1 MIHTTFRINVAT
13 EPQDAE
19 MLTPSVLSK
28 VFKCA
33 SAGVTRVDNH
43 GLPAD
48 EDASEPDERPVAAA
62 EPLDE
67 ADLEGMTE
75 QERAEALARRA
86 ARVVAYTANGRAIT
100 QAALDTYRETIAQ
113 RRAFGIPNTKRT
125 NIDTEHTKLKRI
137 LAEPIDDIVA
147 AKPNPSRPLPKT
159 QRARVDEACAH
170 FPKELPCLELRA
182 SILHRPLWEADD
194 PVARQNWKKV
204 VLPQTVAQTVELERD
219 LLRLETNDGFDP
231 ELVAALRFERLD
243 VRFDRFTVSIANE
256 DTNRF
261 GDVEGAL
268 RDVYARVNDGSLG
281 EGEVARIDV
290 PFVDYGALQARIEA
304 RIAAEEAAAEQA
316 RLEAEAAEQEAA
328 RLEAQVAA
336 EQEAAEEAS
345 TEQAAA
351 LEGAAEEQTL
361 ATSCDETAEGADAAD
376 AEELGASD
384 EDALAE
390 AAPDENAAASEDE
403 TEERPVSRTHGLAAL
418 RIADATCVA
427 VRSAENAHWAEVAQR
442 KAEREAAIAEAQ
454 AAGTAVDF
462 GSANDR
468 VWGVTYM
475 DGTLRYFDSKTGEFC
490 DMPEPEPEVE
500 PEVEALDDAAGGTAL
515 DAALDDDAAGDASSP
530 SNPSSPKGAASPNA
544 APVLSPVDEAEPA
557 CALKAS

>member
-328 RLEAQVAA
+328 RLEAQAAA
-336 EQEAAEEAS
+336 EQ
-345 TEQAAA
+345 TEP
-351 LEGAAEEQTL
+351 QTL
-361 ATSCDETAEGADAAD
+361 ATSCEETAEGEIATD
-376 AEELGASD
+376 AEG
-384 EDALAE
+384 ALAE
-390 AAPDENAAASEDE
+390 AVPEGEAADIASAEDAPAGDENAEGAEA
-403 TEERPVSRTHGLAAL
+403 EERPVSRTHGLAAL

-427 VRSAENAHWAEVAQR
+427 VRSAENAHWAEVARR
-442 KAEREAAIAEAQ
+442 KAEREAAVAEAQ

-500 PEVEALDDAAGGTAL
+500 TLDDAAG